1 MRGSWLSILVVTSL
15 VVLAGAT
22 AALPADKHL
31 VVEADNGQ
39 SCEDPDK
46 NDCYRVT
53 EGSLE
58 GFAQGMDVHVLMEN
72 VGSAPHNIFV
82 TESANADDNN
92 LDTAGEDAINS
103 SATVEPGEVTNL
115 TFTVPA
121 DAEGLYFWCD
131 VETHEALG
139 MWMEAQVAT
148 EQQVEPSD
156 PADEGNET
164 GSGNVSDDGSSAE
177 GDDVGRFLPAPG
189 ALVALLASGLAT
201 VVARRRQP

>member
-58 GFAQGMDVHVLMEN
+58 GFAQGMDVHIVLEN

-148 EQQVEPSD
+148 ELQVEPSD

-164 GSGNVSDDGSSAE
+164 GGGNGS
-177 GDDVGRFLPAPG
+177 DDVGRFLPAPG
-189 ALVALLASGLAT
+189 PIAALASSFVAGLIL
-201 VVARRRQP
+201 RRRR